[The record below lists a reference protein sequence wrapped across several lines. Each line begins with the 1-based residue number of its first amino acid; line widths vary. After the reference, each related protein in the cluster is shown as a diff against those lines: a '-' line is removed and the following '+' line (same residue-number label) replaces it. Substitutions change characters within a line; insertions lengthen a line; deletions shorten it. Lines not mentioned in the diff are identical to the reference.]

1 MNNNNNNELIDK
13 LEREIWLFQQ
23 WLKSIDDQQDE
34 TQVRI
39 QRAYKECIDVRM
51 EKLAQLESEA
61 LGVSDLLQLEEA

>member
-23 WLKSIDDQQDE
+23 WLKAIDDQQDE
-34 TQVRI
+34 TQARI

-61 LGVSDLLQLEEA
+61 LGVSDLLQLAEA